1 MNARL
6 KNKDMIAI
14 IRNGLPASH
23 RPKRIIVVGAGL
35 AGLVAASLLKNAG
48 HNVTILEANDRIGGR
63 VYTSRSPFS
72 AGLYFNVG
80 PMRIPDIHS
89 LTLEYIKKFKLSTNV
104 FLNRTPMDIIYANGV
119 KTRLRIFEEN
129 PGILRYPVAPNEQ
142 GKTAEE
148 LMLSVLQPILDF
160 INQDPARNWRIVE
173 KQYRNHSLGS
183 FLNTYFSSGAIDMI
197 GVLLDMEAYMG
208 MSLVEVLRESIFFTS
223 PTRFYEITGGMDL
236 LPQAFLPQLK
246 ENILFH
252 QKMVKI
258 SQDQNR
264 VTIHCIHQQSRE
276 HTALSGD
283 LAIITIP
290 FSALRFVKVEPFGS
304 FSYFKRR
311 AIREL
316 NYIAATKTGIEFK
329 SRFWEKAGQR
339 GGKFIT
345 DLPVRFSYYPS
356 FGIGSNGHAVVLAS
370 YTWADEALTW
380 DSMPEGERLWYTL
393 MNLSEIYGDIV
404 WSEFVSGASFSWSL
418 NPFSVGGFTAF
429 EPGQEI
435 ELYPYIPVPE
445 GRIHFAGEHTSRAH
459 GWMQGA
465 IESGIRVANE
475 VNHLTT

>member
-1 MNARL
+1 
-6 KNKDMIAI
+6 
-14 IRNGLPASH
+14 
-23 RPKRIIVVGAGL
+23 
-35 AGLVAASLLKNAG
+35 
-48 HNVTILEANDRIGGR
+48 
-63 VYTSRSPFS
+63 
-72 AGLYFNVG
+72 
-80 PMRIPDIHS
+80 
-89 LTLEYIKKFKLSTNV
+89 
-104 FLNRTPMDIIYANGV
+104 MDIIYANGV
-119 KTRLRIFEEN
+119 KTRLHIFEEN

-142 GKTAEE
+142 GKKAEE

-208 MSLVEVLRESIFFTS
+208 ISLVEVLRESIFFTS

-283 LAIITIP
+283 FAIITIP
-290 FSALRFVKVEPFGS
+290 FSALRFVKVEPFDS

-339 GGKFIT
+339 GGKSIT
-345 DLPVRFSYYPS
+345 DLPIRFSYYPS

-380 DSMPEGERLWYTL
+380 DSMSEGARLWYTL

-429 EPGQEI
+429 EPGQEL

-445 GRIHFAGEHTSRAH
+445 GRIHFAGEHTSLAH

-475 VNHLTT
+475 VNHLTK